1 MSETISTTTNESI
14 TNQSTKLEES
24 MDFTLDE
31 HYKER
36 IAYHMKMLNHYL
48 IEELNEKL
56 VT

>member
-1 MSETISTTTNESI
+1 MSETISTTTTESI
-14 TNQSTKLEES
+14 TKQSTKLEES

-36 IAYHMKMLNHYL
+36 IAYHMKMLNYYL

-56 VT
+56 VA